1 MLGEYVRARRKAQG
15 WTQEQLAARAGV
27 DQTFISQVETGRVA
41 QPSFAYF
48 RRLADGLGVPVD
60 ELMGVAGL
68 LEGPGPAEDSG
79 LGQVVAFLERDAD
92 LRAQL
97 EELRAAEP
105 PEVYAQVVSGLAEV
119 WKSHLRMLRQTRR
132 NREG

>member
-1 MLGEYVRARRKAQG
+1 
-15 WTQEQLAARAGV
+15 
-27 DQTFISQVETGRVA
+27 
-41 QPSFAYF
+41 
-48 RRLADGLGVPVD
+48 
-60 ELMGVAGL
+60 
-68 LEGPGPAEDSG
+68 
-79 LGQVVAFLERDAD
+79 VVAFLERDPE

-97 EELRAAEP
+97 EQLRAAET